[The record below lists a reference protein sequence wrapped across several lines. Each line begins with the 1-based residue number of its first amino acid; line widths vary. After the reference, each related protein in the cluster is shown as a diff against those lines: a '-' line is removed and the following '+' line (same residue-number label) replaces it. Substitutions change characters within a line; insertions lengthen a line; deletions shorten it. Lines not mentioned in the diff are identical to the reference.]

1 MKKLLVFQ
9 IIGGDENQYKQNY
22 YQSKSF
28 EKIKKDKKSTIMP
41 TRGFDFRLLLVLIK
55 RSLYNICF
63 DTGCF
68 FFAHLFKMQY
78 LCQFLTDFYS
88 KKCFGKMKVVSII
101 IYRETIEV
109 NDRFICIFPTR
120 YILEV

>member
-55 RSLYNICF
+55 RSRFNIIF
-63 DTGCF
+63 IRGVF
-68 FFAHLFKMQY
+68 Y
-78 LCQFLTDFYS
+78 LRTSL
-88 KKCFGKMKVVSII
+88 
-101 IYRETIEV
+101 
-109 NDRFICIFPTR
+109 NP
-120 YILEV
+120 